1 MEEFQSDEV
10 VAWSNKQNEL
20 TEKYLESSD
29 FVNIQ
34 NKLTQAFSSE
44 YFSMSYFNKKSE
56 TYFYNSGRE
65 QHNLFILKGDE
76 SEVLLDPN
84 KWSED
89 QTINLDKAVISPNKE
104 FLAYSVSDGGV
115 DWRTIKIIALQTSE
129 KIAEINEVKFSEI
142 KWSADSTKIF
152 YNKYPKPAP
161 SKRLSQQSYNAALF
175 YFDLSTLD
183 EAEIKTFFSE
193 IGTFLSLRDIN
204 PIVGSFEG
212 SLLAY
217 SLGISNWHKKNSFCS
232 NCGHK
237 TIITKAGH
245 QRNCLNKKCLNI
257 HFPRTD
263 PAVIMLIYND
273 DKILLGRQKVWP
285 SGMYS
290 TLAGFVETGETIEN
304 AVRREVFEEAGIK
317 IKNIQYHSSQPWPF
331 PASVML
337 GFYAE
342 ASSTKIKLDENE
354 VEDVQWFS
362 RKEVINFTHQN
373 KFLPRKISIARR
385 LIDDWINK
393 V

>member
-1 MEEFQSDEV
+1 MSKLKSTFQKKTLCKKNIKNYFDNDNFDRSASIRNDKD
-10 VAWSNKQNEL
+10 WY
-20 TEKYLESSD
+20 EKLDKNDIIYIPIWRSL
-29 FVNIQ
+29 
-34 NKLTQAFSSE
+34 
-44 YFSMSYFNKKSE
+44 
-56 TYFYNSGRE
+56 
-65 QHNLFILKGDE
+65 NLFSLKPDDL
-76 SEVLLDPN
+76 SQPV
-84 KWSED
+84 
-89 QTINLDKAVISPNKE
+89 
-104 FLAYSVSDGGV
+104 FLAFNDLKNFSPQNYVKTFLGSDIV
-115 DWRTIKIIALQTSE
+115 NRKNRYFISIDFSIL
-129 KIAEINEVKFSEI
+129 NEV
-142 KWSADSTKIF
+142 
-152 YNKYPKPAP
+152 
-161 SKRLSQQSYNAALF
+161 
-175 YFDLSTLD
+175 
-183 EAEIKTFFSE
+183 EIKTLFNK
-193 IGTFLSLRDIN
+193 IGAFLSLRDIN

-245 QRNCLNKKCLNI
+245 QRNCLNEQCLNI

-263 PAVIMLIYND
+263 PAVIMLIYKD

-304 AVRREVFEEAGIK
+304 AVRREVLEEAGIK

-331 PASVML
+331 PASIML

-342 ASSTKIKLDENE
+342 ASSSKITLDENE

>member
-1 MEEFQSDEV
+1 MSKLKSTFQKKTLRKKNIKNYFDNDNFDRSASIRNDKD
-10 VAWSNKQNEL
+10 WY
-20 TEKYLESSD
+20 EKLDKNDIIYIPIWRSL
-29 FVNIQ
+29 
-34 NKLTQAFSSE
+34 
-44 YFSMSYFNKKSE
+44 
-56 TYFYNSGRE
+56 
-65 QHNLFILKGDE
+65 NLFSLKPDDLSQPVFLEFNDLKNFSPENYVKTFLGSDIVNRKNRYFISIDFSIL
-76 SEVLLDPN
+76 
-84 KWSED
+84 
-89 QTINLDKAVISPNKE
+89 
-104 FLAYSVSDGGV
+104 
-115 DWRTIKIIALQTSE
+115 
-129 KIAEINEVKFSEI
+129 NEV
-142 KWSADSTKIF
+142 
-152 YNKYPKPAP
+152 
-161 SKRLSQQSYNAALF
+161 
-175 YFDLSTLD
+175 
-183 EAEIKTFFSE
+183 EIKTLFNK
-193 IGTFLSLRDIN
+193 IGAFLSLRDIN

-245 QRNCLNKKCLNI
+245 QRNCLNEQCLNI

-263 PAVIMLIYND
+263 PAVIMLIYKD

-304 AVRREVFEEAGIK
+304 AVRREVLEEAGIK

-331 PASVML
+331 PASIML

-362 RKEVINFTHQN
+362 RKEVINFSHQN

-385 LIDDWINK
+385 LIDDWINEA
-393 V
+393 

>member
-1 MEEFQSDEV
+1 MSQPVFLEFNDLKNFSPENYVKTFLGSDIV
-10 VAWSNKQNEL
+10 NRKNRYFISI
-20 TEKYLESSD
+20 D
-29 FVNIQ
+29 F
-34 NKLTQAFSSE
+34 S
-44 YFSMSYFNKKSE
+44 
-56 TYFYNSGRE
+56 
-65 QHNLFILKGDE
+65 IL
-76 SEVLLDPN
+76 
-84 KWSED
+84 
-89 QTINLDKAVISPNKE
+89 
-104 FLAYSVSDGGV
+104 
-115 DWRTIKIIALQTSE
+115 
-129 KIAEINEVKFSEI
+129 NEV
-142 KWSADSTKIF
+142 
-152 YNKYPKPAP
+152 
-161 SKRLSQQSYNAALF
+161 
-175 YFDLSTLD
+175 
-183 EAEIKTFFSE
+183 EIKTFFNK
-193 IGTFLSLRDIN
+193 IGVFLSLRDIN

-245 QRNCLNKKCLNI
+245 QRNCLNEQCLNI

-263 PAVIMLIYND
+263 PAVIMLIYKD

-304 AVRREVFEEAGIK
+304 AVRREVLEEAGIK

-331 PASVML
+331 PASIML

-362 RKEVINFTHQN
+362 RKEVINFSHQN

-385 LIDDWINK
+385 LIDDWINET
-393 V
+393 